1 VTGDSDAPIPE
12 AADAADTIILTVATC
27 LNRIGQGTRMAITG
41 ANASNPNAGMVRL
54 LAQAHQVHRRLIQG
68 THASIAEFA
77 AHEQMTGSYI
87 TRLLRL
93 VWLAPDITQ
102 AILTGRHPPALSAI
116 KLMQCGPLPADW
128 AQQRRMLGFG

>member
-1 VTGDSDAPIPE
+1 
-12 AADAADTIILTVATC
+12 
-27 LNRIGQGTRMAITG
+27 M
-41 ANASNPNAGMVRL
+41 
-54 LAQAHQVHRRLIQG
+54 HRRLIRG

-102 AILTGRHPPALSAI
+102 AILTGRQPPALSVI
-116 KLMQCGPLPADW
+116 KLMQGGPLPTDW
-128 AQQRRMLGFG
+128 SQQRRMLGFG